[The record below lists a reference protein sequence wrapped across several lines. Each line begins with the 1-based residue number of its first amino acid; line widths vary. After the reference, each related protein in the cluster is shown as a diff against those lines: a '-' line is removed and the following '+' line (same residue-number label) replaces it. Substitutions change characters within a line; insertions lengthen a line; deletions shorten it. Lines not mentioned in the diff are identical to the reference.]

1 MAESPDRH
9 VGKKEVADRTSPS
22 TAEMKTAIRETRDHL
37 ATRLARTADHVHV
50 LFTAPSSAQSEAPD
64 RGFIGGAINTIAVVG
79 LAKRA
84 WRDAR
89 RTGLLRRAAIGAAT
103 VAIAAA
109 LAGKR
114 VCS

>member
-1 MAESPDRH
+1 MAETPDRH
-9 VGKKEVADRTSPS
+9 VGKKEAADRTSPS

-37 ATRLARTADHVHV
+37 ATRLARTADHV
-50 LFTAPSSAQSEAPD
+50 LFTAQLEAPD
-64 RGFIGGAINTIAVVG
+64 RGFIGGAINMIAVVG